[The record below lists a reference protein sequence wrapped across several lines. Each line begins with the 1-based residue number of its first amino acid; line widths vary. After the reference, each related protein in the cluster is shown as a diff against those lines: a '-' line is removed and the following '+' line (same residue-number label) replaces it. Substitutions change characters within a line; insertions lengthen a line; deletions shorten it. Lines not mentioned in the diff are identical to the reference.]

1 VDLRTV
7 RTIRSTLE
15 IRAPIDVVWQVLT
28 DFAAYP
34 AWNPHVRQISGQPGI
49 GQRLTLV
56 SHPPGGR
63 PMRFRPLIIAWRP
76 PHELRWRT
84 TFVTRAIF
92 TAEHGFRL
100 EPIDD
105 ERVRFVQDET
115 FRGLAVPLYSHF
127 RLSATR
133 RGFDRMSQALR
144 EQAEQLAS
152 EIRIPAQPTE

>member
-1 VDLRTV
+1 MRTV

-34 AWNPHVRQISGQPGI
+34 AWNPHVRQISGQAGV

-63 PMRFRPLIIAWRP
+63 PMRFRPLIIGWQP
-76 PHELRWRT
+76 PHELCWRT
-84 TFVTRAIF
+84 TFMTRAIF
-92 TAEHGFRL
+92 TAEHAFRL
-100 EPIDD
+100 QPIDD
-105 ERVRFVQDET
+105 ERVRFIQDET
-115 FRGLAVPLYSHF
+115 FRGLAVPLYSRF

-133 RGFDRMSQALR
+133 RGFDQMSQALR
-144 EQAEQLAS
+144 ERAEQLAS
-152 EIRIPAQPTE
+152 EIKTPTQRAE